1 MFAFMLGFILGGVTG
16 AAIVLAMSPSYQ
28 YREEGEMPEDESHG
42 ARAKATEM
50 GELVKARVM
59 PAVEKTRH
67 LLHQAV
73 EEGKVAA
80 ADRTAQLRELVK
92 KHRGQDEDEEE
103 AEASA

>member
-28 YREEGEMPEDESHG
+28 YQEEGEMPEDESHG
-42 ARAKATEM
+42 AGAKAAEM

-59 PAVEKTRH
+59 QAIEEARH

-73 EEGKVAA
+73 EEGKAAA
-80 ADRTAQLRELVK
+80 ADRTVELQKLVK
-92 KHRGQDEDEEE
+92 RHRGQDE
-103 AEASA
+103 S